1 MVDADLVVP
10 TGFKRWSIVIAAVLG
25 TALFDLTWMIVGVAL
40 PHMQGSF
47 SATSDQIS
55 WVMTSFIVG
64 GTMMI
69 SITGW
74 ASSRFGRR
82 QLFIFA
88 MVGNTV
94 ATAMCG
100 TAVSL
105 EAEVFWRFMQGVLS
119 APLLAVGQSLVIS
132 AFPSNRRGFATGL
145 WGAAGVGAVVFAPV
159 LGGYLIEYVN
169 WRWIFYAVIPLG
181 VVGTLWSLAFIP
193 KSLPSPARGLDWLGF
208 ATLIVLVGTLQL
220 GLSRGERLQWF
231 ESTEIR
237 IHFFIAAI
245 TLAIV
250 VHRVATKPGAILE
263 RALFRDRNYL
273 VSVTFMLLFGGLTTL
288 PVVLV
293 PLMLQQ
299 ISGFPPIAAGEVMM
313 AKGVGTMTTFLVVGF
328 IMHRLDPRAVLCVG
342 FLFYASANLYMSTW
356 TDAVDPM
363 SMLSCLIVMGAASGS
378 TYIPIVALALGT
390 LPRRVHTEAI
400 TFMFLMF
407 NIGSATGVAA
417 IFALHS
423 RLIQINRSVLVEH
436 ITETNVLLKTPAF
449 VDSFDLDTTG
459 GLAAISTE
467 ISRQAEL
474 IAYVNTYLVIGVAAA
489 LVIPLVFIVRK
500 PREGEL
506 EPE

>member
-1 MVDADLVVP
+1 MDDADLVVP

-47 SATSDQIS
+47 SATPDQIS

-74 ASSRFGRR
+74 ASRRFGRKR
-82 QLFIFA
+82 LFIFA
-88 MVGNTV
+88 MVGNTI

-100 TAVSL
+100 TAASL

-169 WRWIFYAVIPLG
+169 WRWIFYAVIPIG

-237 IHFFIAAI
+237 IHFLIAAI
-245 TLAIV
+245 TLAMV

-263 RALFRDRNYL
+263 SALFRDRNFV

-342 FLFYASANLYMSTW
+342 FLFYACANLYMSTW
-356 TDAVDPM
+356 TDAVDPTSIM
-363 SMLSCLIVMGAASGS
+363 FCLIVMGAASGS

-407 NIGSATGVAA
+407 NIGSATAVAA

-449 VDSFDLDTTG
+449 LNSIDLDTPG
-459 GLAAISTE
+459 GLATISTE

-474 IAYVNTYLVIGVAAA
+474 IAYVNSYLVIGVAAA
-489 LVIPLVFIVRK
+489 LVIPLVLIVRK
-500 PREGEL
+500 PREGDL
-506 EPE
+506 ETE

>member
-1 MVDADLVVP
+1 
-10 TGFKRWSIVIAAVLG
+10 
-25 TALFDLTWMIVGVAL
+25 
-40 PHMQGSF
+40 
-47 SATSDQIS
+47 
-55 WVMTSFIVG
+55 
-64 GTMMI
+64 MI

-74 ASSRFGRR
+74 ASRRFGRKR
-82 QLFIFA
+82 LFIFA
-88 MVGNTV
+88 MVGNTI

-100 TAVSL
+100 TAASL

-169 WRWIFYAVIPLG
+169 WALDLLRGDSDRRGRDV
-181 VVGTLWSLAFIP
+181 WSLAFIP

-237 IHFFIAAI
+237 IHFLIAAI
-245 TLAIV
+245 TLAMV

-263 RALFRDRNYL
+263 SALFRDRNFV

-299 ISGFPPIAAGEVMM
+299 ISGFPRSRRGGDDGQ
-313 AKGVGTMTTFLVVGF
+313 GVGTMTTFLVVGF

-342 FLFYASANLYMSTW
+342 FLFYACANLYMSTW
-356 TDAVDPM
+356 TDAVDPTSIM
-363 SMLSCLIVMGAASGS
+363 FCLIVMGAASGS

-400 TFMFLMF
+400 TFMFLIF
-407 NIGSATGVAA
+407 NIGSATAVAA

-449 VDSFDLDTTG
+449 LNSIDLDTPG
-459 GLAAISTE
+459 GLATISTE

-474 IAYVNTYLVIGVAAA
+474 IAYVNSYLVIGVAAA
-489 LVIPLVFIVRK
+489 LVIPLVLIVRK
-500 PREGEL
+500 PREGDL
-506 EPE
+506 ETE